1 VFALVIDCSV
11 ATDLD
16 PEVDTTKHVDN
27 G

>member
-11 ATDLD
+11 AIDLD
-16 PEVDTTKHVDN
+16 PEVEPTKHDDN